1 MLSCFSIQTQ
11 QQSRGGKTGAKG
23 ERNMSTGNMS
33 QAENFLQSVWGYSS
47 FRPLQEQ
54 SIRCILDRRDSLTVL
69 PTGGGKSL
77 CFQVPALCSEGM
89 AVVVSPL
96 ISLMKDQVDALQA
109 CGVSAAFVNSSQS
122 NDEKRFVADQIRAGT
137 LKLLYVAPE
146 RLLTD
151 RMLDFLKQT
160 QVSFFAIDEA
170 HCISNW
176 GHDFRPEYRG
186 LRALK
191 DHFPAVTIHAYTA
204 TASAPVRDDIV
215 AQLGL
220 DGAAVLVGDFDR
232 PNLVYRMLRA
242 NNRIQQVVEIIAR
255 HKGESCIV
263 YCISRK
269 EVERTAQVLQQM
281 GCTALPYHAGL
292 DDAVRKA
299 NQDAFIKDECEVIVA
314 TVAFGMGIDKS
325 NVRCVIHSG
334 MPKSIEHYQQE
345 SGRAGRDGLESE
357 CVLLYSGADLVTW
370 KKLMESDSQSA
381 FDGAVKSLN
390 AMNDLCSSPNCRHRA
405 IVEYFGQPYSK
416 ANCEACD
423 VCLDEVELA
432 EDPITISQKILSCVV
447 RLEERFGAAHTAKVL
462 TGSTETRIL
471 ELKHDKLSTFGLLA
485 SDGLQAVRTWIDQLI
500 NQGFLQRSGEYQVLS
515 LTESGRRLLRR
526 DGQPRLTAAS
536 SVNTSKSKTRGA
548 GSVEPSWEGVDRSLF
563 ETLRKLRSELSVA
576 RSVPAYVIFGD
587 EVLRDLSRS
596 RPVTTEE
603 FAKIRGVG
611 EQKRNDFG
619 PLFTEAIRA
628 YCEANQLEVNV
639 KLTARPTTP
648 APMIANANSFAAFEY
663 FRRGDP
669 LDEIAT
675 KLGRA
680 YSTVCSYLED
690 YLRHEKITDCTPW
703 VDAETRDRVLAKVH
717 LIENRKLKPLFEHF
731 QAKIAYETLRV
742 ILICHEN
749 SVKVTA

>member
-1 MLSCFSIQTQ
+1 
-11 QQSRGGKTGAKG
+11 
-23 ERNMSTGNMS
+23 MSTGNMS
-33 QAENFLQSVWGYSS
+33 QAEKFLQSVWGYSS

-54 SIRCILDRRDSLTVL
+54 SIRCILERRDSLTVL

-191 DHFPAVTIHAYTA
+191 DHFPAATIHAYTA

-357 CVLLYSGADLVTW
+357 CVLLHSGADLVTW

-485 SDGLQAVRTWIDQLI
+485 SDGLKAVRTWIDQLV
-500 NQGFLQRSGEYQVLS
+500 NQGFLKRTGEYQVLS

-526 DGQPRLTAAS
+526 DGQPRLTAAA
-536 SVNTSKSKTRGA
+536 SVNVSKSKTRGA
-548 GSVEPSWEGVDRSLF
+548 GSGEPSWEGVDRGLF
-563 ETLRKLRSELSVA
+563 DALRKLRSELAVA

-596 RPVTTEE
+596 RPVTSEE

-619 PLFTEAIRA
+619 PLFTEAIRTH
-628 YCEANQLEVNV
+628 CEANQLEVNV
-639 KLTARPTTP
+639 KQTAKPTP
-648 APMIANANSFAAFEY
+648 PSPMIANANSFAAFEY

-680 YSTVCSYLED
+680 YSTVCGYLED

-703 VDAETRDRVLAKVH
+703 VDVQTRDRVLAKVH

-749 SVKVTA
+749 SMKVTA